1 MKKVIILLGICLV
14 ISILMFTDQ
23 DPKAVI
29 VTVTPK
35 VIGTL
40 FIIAAINTLRPQK
53 KTNKNQED
61 TDKDKKE

>member
-23 DPKAVI
+23 DPKAVV